1 MITRMV
7 LVEFNEDAPE
17 EAIQTYEDEKKKLE
31 KLPCVKRMVSGLGFI
46 PEKEAGTQKI
56 MDRVTF
62 PQSLS
67 YWEFEDEAGLDD
79 FLTAPVHLEM
89 VKLDFIRHIKR
100 RYVGNLET

>member
-17 EAIQTYEDEKKKLE
+17 EALQAYEDEKLKLE
-31 KLPCVKRMVSGLGFI
+31 KLPCVKRMVSGMGFV
-46 PEKEAGTQKI
+46 PEKEAKTQKI
-56 MDRVTF
+56 MTRVTF

-79 FLTAPVHLEM
+79 FLTAPEHLEM

-100 RYVGNLET
+100 RYVGNLKT